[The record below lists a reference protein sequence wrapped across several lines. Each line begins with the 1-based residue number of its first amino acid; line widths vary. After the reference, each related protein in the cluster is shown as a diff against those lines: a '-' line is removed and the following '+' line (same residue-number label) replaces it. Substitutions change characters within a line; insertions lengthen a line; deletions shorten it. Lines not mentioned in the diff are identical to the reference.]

1 MSDTP
6 STKNIANLLYHSAV
20 LSGLTVGY
28 SMLGKKLLRFN
39 VGSPSNADLTDALKL
54 SAAVSAAMVTKDYL
68 EKSKI
73 LPPDIGN

>member
-1 MSDTP
+1 MADIP
-6 STKNIANLLYHSAV
+6 STKSIANLLYHSAV

-28 SMLGKKLLRFN
+28 AMLGKRLLRFN

-73 LPPDIGN
+73 LPPDIGS

>member
-1 MSDTP
+1 MESP
-6 STKNIANLLYHSAV
+6 KSIANLLYHSAV

-28 SMLGKKLLRFN
+28 AMLGKRLLRFN
-39 VGSPSNADLTDALKL
+39 VGNPSSADLTEALKL

-73 LPPDIGN
+73 LPPNIGT

>member
-1 MSDTP
+1 MSETP

-20 LSGLTVGY
+20 LSGLTVAY
-28 SMLGKKLLRFN
+28 AMLGKKLLRFN
-39 VGSPSNADLTDALKL
+39 VGNPSNADLNEALKL

>member
-1 MSDTP
+1 MADTP
-6 STKNIANLLYHSAV
+6 STKAIANLLYHSVV
-20 LSGLTVGY
+20 LSGLTVAY
-28 SMLGKKLLRFN
+28 SMLGKKLMRFN
-39 VGSPSNADLTDALKL
+39 VGSPSSADLTDALKL